1 MISDL
6 SKVNNN
12 WIYQSNKL
20 IEASHSFSL
29 LEQKLI
35 RILASMIK
43 KDDVDFK
50 EYQFKAID
58 LSKILSI
65 QQKNIYREI
74 DKVTDKLMARVIKRK
89 NDTDEKFQ
97 KFHLIKKVEFENG
110 TLTMKIDEEVRE
122 FYLELK
128 QYTKYQLKN
137 ILKFNNSY
145 SFRVYE
151 LLKQYEIIGSRLI
164 TIDDLKS
171 ILDIDKNQY
180 LKYANLK
187 QKVINVTVNEININT
202 DLHIEFEELKY
213 RRKVT
218 SIKFYITNKAK
229 AKVKDEIAA
238 TITERSSNGLVE
250 QVQAICYKHKI
261 TEHEAS
267 CILSDANNNINLIK
281 QCYEY
286 LLTKDY
292 VNNIVG
298 YMRKLVI
305 GFNEPQSNTKIGNFS
320 DFEQRTYDFEKLEN
334 KLLRWQ
340 E

>member
-151 LLKQYEIIGSRLI
+151 LLKQYEGIGSRLI

-171 ILDIDKNQY
+171 VLDIDKNQY
-180 LKYANLK
+180 QKYANLK

-218 SIKFYITNKAK
+218 SIKFHITSKVKAK
-229 AKVKDEIAA
+229 AKDEIAA
-238 TITERSSNGLVE
+238 TNTERSFNCLIE
-250 QVQAICYKHKI
+250 QVQAICHKHKI

-267 CILSDANNNINLIK
+267 CILSDANNNIGLIK
-281 QCYEY
+281 ERYNY
-286 LLTKDY
+286 LLTQKKVDN
-292 VNNIVG
+292 VVG
-298 YMRKLVI
+298 YMRSIIVTYDKAQKNI
-305 GFNEPQSNTKIGNFS
+305 KIDNFNNY
-320 DFEQRTYDFEKLEN
+320 EQREYDFEKLE
-334 KLLRWQ
+334 KDLTAWK
-340 E
+340 

>member
-58 LSKILSI
+58 LSKILCI

-97 KFHLIKKVEFENG
+97 KYHLIKKVEFENG

-180 LKYANLK
+180 QKYANLK

-218 SIKFYITNKAK
+218 SIKFHITSKVKAR
-229 AKVKDEIAA
+229 AKDEIAA
-238 TITERSSNGLVE
+238 TITERSFNGLIK
-250 QVQAICYKHKI
+250 QVQAICNKHKI

-267 CILSDANNNINLIK
+267 CILSDANNNIGLIK
-281 QCYEY
+281 ERYNY
-286 LLTKDY
+286 LLTQKKVDN
-292 VNNIVG
+292 VVG
-298 YMRKLVI
+298 YMRSIIVTYDKAQKNI
-305 GFNEPQSNTKIGNFS
+305 KIDNFNNY
-320 DFEQRTYDFEKLEN
+320 EQREYDFEKLEKN
-334 KLLRWQ
+334 LTAW